1 MNQEIDNK
9 LLISVING
17 DHKSIKVFFD
27 SCQQII
33 WGALKT
39 FDQIPYEDKQDL
51 VSDIIQKKILGL
63 EGKYEPLRKF
73 RGDSKFS
80 SYLYQIVTYT
90 TLSFLKSKGMKYRP
104 KTSSIDDA
112 YNLFSKTTDI
122 NDDLTLEYCLSK
134 LKDKEKVIMDLVG
147 QGYKQREIADKFNQ
161 KPNTIAAIISRANRK
176 LKKCMQDN

>member
-9 LLISVING
+9 LLISVLNQEQ
-17 DHKSIKVFFD
+17 KSIKIFID
-27 SCQQII
+27 TCHQII

-39 FDQIPYEDKQDL
+39 FDQIPFEDKQDL

-63 EGKYEPLRKF
+63 EGKFEPLKKF

-104 KTSSIDDA
+104 KTSSIDEV
-112 YNLFSKTTDI
+112 YNLFNKTSDI
-122 NDDLTLEYCLSK
+122 NDDLSLKYCLSK
-134 LKDKEKVIMDLVG
+134 LKDKEQKIMELVS
-147 QGYKQREIADKFNQ
+147 QGYKQREVADKFNE

>member
-9 LLISVING
+9 LLISVLNK
-17 DHKSIKVFFD
+17 DPKSIKLFID
-27 SCQQII
+27 ECMSII
-33 WGALKT
+33 WGALKK

-63 EGKYEPLRKF
+63 EGNYEPIRKF

-104 KTSSIDDA
+104 KTSTIESA
-112 YNLFSKTTDI
+112 YQLFTKSENVEDSLSLK
-122 NDDLTLEYCLSK
+122 YCLAK
-134 LKDKEKVIMDLVG
+134 LKDKEQLIMDLVS
-147 QGYKQREIADKFNQ
+147 QGFKQREIADKINE
-161 KPNTIAAIISRANRK
+161 KPNTVAAIISRANRK
-176 LKKCMQDN
+176 LKKCMQDY